1 MDKFI
6 EGLFASQLSSIVL
19 IIIFITFVYSTFTYL
34 KSGEARS
41 ARFARTTPS
50 ILVSIGIFGT
60 FLGIFLALLDFD
72 VDNINESI
80 PALLE
85 GLKFAFAT
93 SIEGLFF
100 GLIFRTVVLLKPKKI
115 SKDKE
120 DADVTDLLQKMT
132 EVKDAL
138 TSENETSVV
147 TQIQKFRTD
156 SNDNFKNLKNS
167 FDDFAKQMSE
177 NNMKALIEAIQ
188 KVMEDFNAKIN
199 DQLGESFKELSN
211 SVENLVEWQKNYKA
225 QLEEV
230 HKNLKIST
238 DNIEKTSQTL
248 NSISESMKTIP
259 ENTEKMKE
267 IIYTVQNQIEY
278 LNDQLSAFSEM
289 RTKAIDAMPKIEK
302 NLDEMTSVL
311 NDKVTGIVD
320 QVSNSTEKLDTA
332 IQNQLKNVDEMIK
345 NMSDSQQEAL
355 KEINDTLLS
364 QIKGLDE
371 SMEKEVTRIIEL
383 MGTKLSSLSEKFV
396 NDYTPLTNNLS
407 NLINSLGSI
416 KNSNT
421 NKK

>member
-1 MDKFI
+1 MENFI
-6 EGLFASQLSSIVL
+6 EGLFASQLSTIVFSI
-19 IIIFITFVYSTFTYL
+19 ISFTFLYSTFIYL
-34 KSGEARS
+34 GSNEAKA

-72 VDNINESI
+72 VDNINDSI
-80 PALLE
+80 PDLLE

-100 GLIFRTVVLLKPKKI
+100 GLLFRTVVLLKPKQI
-115 SKDKE
+115 SKE
-120 DADVTDLLQKMT
+120 DADVTDLLAKMT

-147 TQIQKFRTD
+147 TQIQKFRAD
-156 SNDNFKNLKNS
+156 SNDNFRNLKNS
-167 FDDFAKQMSE
+167 FDEFAKQMSE

-211 SVENLVEWQKNYKA
+211 SVQNLVEWQKIYKE

-230 HKNLKIST
+230 HKNLKVST
-238 DNIEKTSQTL
+238 DNIEKTGTAL

-259 ENTEKMKE
+259 DNTEKMKE
-267 IIYTVQNQIEY
+267 IIYTVQNQIEN
-278 LNDQLSAFSEM
+278 LDDQLSAFSEM
-289 RTKAIDAMPKIEK
+289 RSKAIDAMPKIEK

-311 NDKVTGIVD
+311 NEKVSTIVD
-320 QVSNSTEKLDTA
+320 QVSNSSEKLDSA

-345 NMSDSQQEAL
+345 NMGDAQQEAL

-416 KNSNT
+416 KTSNKI
-421 NKK
+421 KK

>member
-6 EGLFASQLSSIVL
+6 EGLFASQLSTVVLSI
-19 IIIFITFVYSTFTYL
+19 ICITFLYSTLTYL
-34 KSGEARS
+34 NSGEAKA

-100 GLIFRTVVLLKPKKI
+100 GLVFRTIVLLKPKKI
-115 SKDKE
+115 SKEKE
-120 DADVTDLLQKMT
+120 DADVTDLLAKMT

-156 SNDNFKNLKNS
+156 TNDNFKNLKNS

-211 SVENLVEWQKNYKA
+211 SVENLVEWQKIYKE

-230 HKNLKIST
+230 HKNLKVST
-238 DNIEKTSQTL
+238 DNIEKTSESL

-259 ENTEKMKE
+259 DNTEKMKE
-267 IIYTVQNQIEY
+267 IIYTVQNQIEN

-311 NDKVTGIVD
+311 NEKVTSIVD
-320 QVSNSTEKLDTA
+320 QVSISSEKLDSA

-345 NMSDSQQEAL
+345 NMSDAQKEAL

-416 KNSNT
+416 KNPSKT
-421 NKK
+421 KK